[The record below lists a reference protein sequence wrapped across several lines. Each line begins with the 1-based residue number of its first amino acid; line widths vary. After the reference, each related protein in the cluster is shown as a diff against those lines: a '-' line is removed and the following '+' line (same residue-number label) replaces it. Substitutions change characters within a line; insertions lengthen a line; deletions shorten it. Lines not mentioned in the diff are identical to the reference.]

1 MKTASLLAAGLLALA
16 GCGGSNSSSS
26 SGSLTNAFTGT
37 LSIAG
42 PLPTGTTTCQAT
54 HSVTFTS
61 AGADL
66 HTVSAAGGDCL
77 SFTNSDTA
85 SHRPASIGTPACAEL
100 DAPLPLAQGQ
110 SFTTTPLGGSK
121 TCHWQ
126 DLLNPPTAGGG
137 GGGGY

>member
-1 MKTASLLAAGLLALA
+1 MKTASILAAAGLLALA
-16 GCGGSNSSSS
+16 GCGGSDPA
-26 SGSLTNAFTGT
+26 SGPLTNAFTGT

-54 HSVTFTS
+54 HTVTFTS
-61 AGADL
+61 AGANL

-77 SFTNSDTA
+77 TFTNSDTA

-100 DAPLPLAQGQ
+100 DASLPLAQGQ
-110 SFTTTPLGGSK
+110 SFTTTPLGGPK

-126 DLLNPPTAGGG
+126 DLLNPPSAGGG